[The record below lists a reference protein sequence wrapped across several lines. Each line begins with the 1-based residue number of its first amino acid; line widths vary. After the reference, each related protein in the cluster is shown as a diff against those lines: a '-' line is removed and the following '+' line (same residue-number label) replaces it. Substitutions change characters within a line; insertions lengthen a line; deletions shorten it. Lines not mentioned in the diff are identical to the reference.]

1 LLTLAFGILLTEKLG
16 YEVEYKAWDS
26 TPGQELLD
34 DHTVTARAY
43 QNVLRGKAVFDLE
56 LWPVSGRKG
65 KQEAIKTAKGKTS
78 DFSSIG
84 ELGQVARNGWFVDA
98 SAVGDPS
105 EWHSLPLLNAS
116 GAFNTSSSKRLMLSR
131 ELPVIDLRTSFRA
144 VDKALCGS
152 NATII
157 SWYGGIL
164 DCTTGSWA
172 PNNAS
177 CCTRYLNRT
186 SACTPSM
193 QPCVAFVQNTP
204 TWLKSEHE
212 RRVSSSG
219 LPLEIVYANALQTS
233 ADAANGSTPMPVLFY
248 WWEPDLSISPQK
260 YIRLAMQDTLYC
272 SQPFINVEGET
283 ETPTRNSFSY
293 KYDNYSS
300 PSTCDFERESLEKGA
315 YEPGRNYFGDAF
327 YLFESL
333 QFSFGD
339 VQNILQLR
347 ADNAANYTNMT
358 DIEFEAAC
366 SWLKS
371 NEDKWSPYIQPESFI
386 FVSLPF
392 VFGALGVALIYV
404 AVQQYMVFRAGSYY
418 KVQKEQSKEVL
429 AAMLKSP
436 VFMLE
441 QMEQR
446 DATAIDTQT
455 IPREL
460 PDGTPQLTFLLRE
473 LHVGDDERAVRMTIE
488 RRASSSK
495 RACSAEMYFYSE
507 TCVEGEDYRF
517 PVKVGNGPG
526 SLNETN
532 PGSGRFRVEFES
544 GQHMMQIEVPLGKNQ
559 CWSPRRSFFVCLKPF
574 QGDNPA
580 QIFPL
585 DHLAVFIHQMGQ
597 FPRKYRLDTADRIG
611 GFGKIT
617 RFMLAFLEETAHV
630 PWIFPLLWRY
640 QLANML
646 MAVLD
651 TFVWSSAFAELLNV
665 GFLQRRTD
673 YCALIAMIY
682 FGIELFRYHIG
693 LHYFPGSYVL
703 QTHLECLLGKKF
715 SSLSATDLSNIG
727 SAESLFRVSAATD
740 THTIRTDLW
749 ARLHAAFIEFYR
761 LLGAAVFIIFA
772 FREQSLYAACAVAA
786 VLFVFFA
793 AMLFIKFRIRA
804 SYLAGI
810 AEDELEVM
818 VYDANHYLYRNTDI
832 VRESKTESRTSM
844 RQHEKLWLFLDGG
857 IFERWY
863 QDYFNKWAMT
873 AILVLIIASLYA
885 LAPLALALD
894 GISVGMYIAIVASLA
909 QLGNAVIS
917 IADSIAVILASVS
930 KVAHMS
936 ELLNIKSSRGRHI
949 AAMYKRYHDKA
960 NDSAGFERDHERIT
974 FQTYKDRERDAVM
987 YLHDLTVIHNHPSD
1001 ATKQKPRTVFNAMHA
1016 MDESGNEIYEIPAG
1030 GFVGVRMTRGTFSS
1044 TFMSVLS
1051 ETDVAYTGTACIN
1064 PQYVS
1069 RTIAKEISFL
1079 MSQTFEDNL
1088 TLRLTLERSRLP
1100 GECRRGLR
1108 MAELQKRYDS
1118 KALYDLCKRF
1128 EVTDS
1133 ILGERYMPGW
1143 GMLSMTNVSSILDA
1157 ITRFKITLIQCMLT
1171 EPDVIIIDGFGDH
1184 LTFENLQKMAHWLR
1198 LWLDRKLPGIDDDY
1212 ISGRMQSDVPR
1223 TVIWHGT
1230 PLVLIS
1236 TLQDEEPVLNI
1247 VSKAEISVAPSSVA
1261 FDGVK
1266 ANDLTTVMS
1275 RIRPQ
1280 QDIVDPVWRN
1290 IQQLSMRSM
1299 TLSGMKSWAMDR
1311 RSGRKPSVREAARVE
1326 LTHGL
1331 APSSSTDSEAPH
1343 TSKTVP
1349 SLDY

>member
-1 LLTLAFGILLTEKLG
+1 
-16 YEVEYKAWDS
+16 
-26 TPGQELLD
+26 
-34 DHTVTARAY
+34 
-43 QNVLRGKAVFDLE
+43 
-56 LWPVSGRKG
+56 
-65 KQEAIKTAKGKTS
+65 
-78 DFSSIG
+78 
-84 ELGQVARNGWFVDA
+84 
-98 SAVGDPS
+98 
-105 EWHSLPLLNAS
+105 
-116 GAFNTSSSKRLMLSR
+116 
-131 ELPVIDLRTSFRA
+131 
-144 VDKALCGS
+144 
-152 NATII
+152 
-157 SWYGGIL
+157 
-164 DCTTGSWA
+164 
-172 PNNAS
+172 
-177 CCTRYLNRT
+177 
-186 SACTPSM
+186 M

-233 ADAANGSTPMPVLFY
+233 ADAANASTPMPVLFY

-283 ETPTRNSFSY
+283 EIPTRNSFSY

-347 ADNAANYTNMT
+347 ADNVANYTNMT

-386 FVSLPF
+386 FFSLPF
-392 VFGALGVALIYV
+392 VLGALGVALIYV
-404 AVQQYMVFRAGSYY
+404 AVQHYMVFRAGSYY
-418 KVQKEQSKEVL
+418 KVQKEQSKEIL

-460 PDGTPQLTFLLRE
+460 LDGTPQLTFLLRE

-507 TCVEGEDYRF
+507 TCVVGEDYQF
-517 PVKVGNGPG
+517 PVKVGDGPG

-597 FPRKYRLDTADRIG
+597 FPRKYRLDTADRMG

-651 TFVWSSAFAELLNV
+651 TFVWFTAFAELLNV
-665 GFLQRRTD
+665 GYLQRRTD

-682 FGIELFRYHIG
+682 LAIELFRYHIG

-749 ARLHAAFIEFYR
+749 AKLHAAFIEFYR
-761 LLGAAVFIIFA
+761 LLGSSVFIIFA
-772 FREQSLYAACAVAA
+772 FREQSLYAGCAVAA

-873 AILVLIIASLYA
+873 AILVLIIAFLYA

-894 GISVGMYIAIVASLA
+894 GISVGMYIAIVGSLA

-917 IADSIAVILASVS
+917 IADGIAVILASVS

-949 AAMYKRYHDKA
+949 DAMYKRYHDKA

-974 FQTYKDRERDAVM
+974 LQAFKDRERAAVM
-987 YLHDLTVIHNHPSD
+987 YLHDLTVIRNHPSD
-1001 ATKQKPRTVFNAMHA
+1001 ATKQKPPTVFNAMHA
-1016 MDESGNEIYEIPAG
+1016 VDESGYEIYEIPAG

-1064 PQYVS
+1064 PQYVT

-1118 KALYDLCKRF
+1118 RALYDLCKRF

-1143 GMLSMTNVSSILDA
+1143 GNLSMTNVSSILDA
-1157 ITRFKITLIQCMLT
+1157 ATSFKITLIQCMLT

-1184 LTFENLQKMAHWLR
+1184 LAFESLQKMAHWLR

-1223 TVIWHGT
+1223 TVIWHAT

-1266 ANDLTTVMS
+1266 AKDLTTVMS

-1280 QDIVDPVWRN
+1280 TDIVDPVWRN
-1290 IQQLSMRSM
+1290 VQQLSMRSM
-1299 TLSGMKSWAMDR
+1299 TLSGMKTWAMDR
-1311 RSGRKPSVREAARVE
+1311 RSGRKPSVREAA
-1326 LTHGL
+1326 
-1331 APSSSTDSEAPH
+1331 
-1343 TSKTVP
+1343 
-1349 SLDY
+1349 

>member
-1 LLTLAFGILLTEKLG
+1 MTLAFGILLTEKLG
-16 YEVEYKAWDS
+16 YEIEYKTWDA
-26 TPGQELLD
+26 TPGQELFD
-34 DHTVTARAY
+34 DHTVTARSY
-43 QNVLRGKAVFDLE
+43 QNVLHGKSMFDLE
-56 LWPVSGRKG
+56 LWPISGEKG
-65 KQEAIKTAKGKTS
+65 KQEAIKTAKGKIS
-78 DFSSIG
+78 DFSLVG

-98 SAVGDPS
+98 SAVGDPAT
-105 EWHSLPLLNAS
+105 WHSLPLLNAS
-116 GAFNTSSSKRLMLSR
+116 GAFNASASKRLMLSS
-131 ELPVIDLRTSFRA
+131 ELPVFDLRTSFRA
-144 VDKALCGS
+144 VDTALCGP

-164 DCTTGSWA
+164 DCITGSWA
-172 PNNAS
+172 PNNAT
-177 CCTRYLNRT
+177 CCTRYQNRT
-186 SACTPSM
+186 SACTSSM

-204 TWLKSEHE
+204 AWLKSEHE

-233 ADAANGSTPMPVLFY
+233 ADAASGSPPMPVLFY

-272 SQPFINVEGET
+272 SQAFINVEGLT
-283 ETPTRNSFSY
+283 ETPTRNSYSY

-315 YEPGRNYFGDAF
+315 HEPGRNYFGDAF

-333 QFSFGD
+333 QFSFVD

-347 ADNAANYTNMT
+347 SDNAANYTNAT

-371 NEDKWSPYIQPESFI
+371 NEVKWSPYIQPETYI
-386 FVSLPF
+386 FSSLPF
-392 VFGALGVALIYV
+392 VLGALGLGLIYV
-404 AVQQYMVFRAGSYY
+404 AIQQYMVFRTGSYY

-429 AAMLKSP
+429 AAMVKSP

-446 DATAIDTQT
+446 DAIGVDTQT
-455 IPREL
+455 TPREL

-473 LHVGDDERAVRMTIE
+473 LHVGDDERAVRITIE
-488 RRASSSK
+488 RRASGSK
-495 RACSAEMYFYSE
+495 RACSAEMSFYSE
-507 TCVEGEDYRF
+507 TCVVGEDYQF
-517 PVKVGNGPG
+517 PVKCGTGPG
-526 SLNETN
+526 SLNAITPE
-532 PGSGRFRVEFES
+532 SGRFVVEFES
-544 GQHMMQIEVPLGKNQ
+544 GQHMMQIEVPLGTNS

-574 QGDNPA
+574 QGDNSA

-585 DHLAVFIHQMGQ
+585 DHIAVFIHQMGQ
-597 FPRKYRLDTADRIG
+597 FPRKYRLNTADSVG

-617 RFMLAFLEETAHV
+617 RFLLAFLAETTDV
-630 PWIFPLLWRY
+630 PWIFPLIWRY
-640 QLANML
+640 QLANMI

-651 TFVWSSAFAELLNV
+651 TFVWSTAFAELLNI
-665 GFLQRRTD
+665 GFLQRRSD

-682 FGIELFRYHIG
+682 LAIELFRYHIG

-715 SSLSATDLSNIG
+715 SSLSATDISSIG

-749 ARLHAAFIEFYR
+749 AKLHAAFIEFYR
-761 LLGAAVFIIFA
+761 LLGAALFIIFA
-772 FREQSLYAACAVAA
+772 FREQSLYAGCAVAA
-786 VLFVFFA
+786 VISVFFA
-793 AMLFIKFRIRA
+793 AMLFISFRIRS

-863 QDYFNKWAMT
+863 QDYFNKWAMMSF
-873 AILVLIIASLYA
+873 LVVMIAVLYA
-885 LAPLALALD
+885 MAPLALSID
-894 GISVGMYIAIVASLA
+894 GISVGMYIAIVGSLA

-917 IADSIAVILASVS
+917 IADGIAVMLASVS

-949 AAMYKRYHDKA
+949 DAMYKRYHERG

-974 FQTYKDRERDAVM
+974 LQMYEDGENEAVM
-987 YLHDLTVIHNHPSD
+987 YLNNLTIIHNHPSD
-1001 ATKQKPRTVFNAMHA
+1001 SNKQKPRTVFNAMHA
-1016 MDESGNEIYEIPAG
+1016 MDQSGNEVRAIPAG

-1044 TFMSVLS
+1044 TFMNVLS
-1051 ETDVAYTGTACIN
+1051 GTDVPYTGTACIN
-1064 PQYVS
+1064 PRYVS

-1100 GECRRGLR
+1100 GECQRGVR
-1108 MAELQKRYDS
+1108 MAELQKRYGS

-1133 ILGERYMPGW
+1133 ILGDKYVEGW
-1143 GMLSMTNVSSILDA
+1143 GDASMTNVSSILDA

-1171 EPDVIIIDGFGDH
+1171 EPDVIVIDGFGDH
-1184 LTFENLQKMAHWLR
+1184 LNVEDLQKTASWLR
-1198 LWLDRKLPGIDDDY
+1198 LWIDRKLPGIDDDY
-1212 ISGRMQSDVPR
+1212 ISGRMQSDEPR

-1236 TLQDEEPVLNI
+1236 TLRDEEPVLNI

-1261 FDGVK
+1261 FDGVT
-1266 ANDLTTVMS
+1266 ASDLIGVVG

-1280 QDIVDPVWRN
+1280 QDIIHPVWRN
-1290 IQQLSMRSM
+1290 VRQMSMRSM
-1299 TLSGMKSWAMDR
+1299 TLSGLKSVVVDH
-1311 RSGRKPSVREAARVE
+1311 RSRRKPSVRDAARFE
-1326 LTHGL
+1326 LMHAL
-1331 APSSSTDSEAPH
+1331 SPSSSGGSETP
-1343 TSKTVP
+1343 
-1349 SLDY
+1349 